1 MIYPRGKRN
10 LETHVIRSN
19 SPRGN
24 TKVYMDMLITS
35 SSRMRWRMYRNMSL
49 IGRTSS
55 RKYTYIFVG
64 RGLIKRLAAEYGLQL
79 VYKKAFNEILSE
91 EQSSRDFGPLLAK
104 MGVLNAEGASN
115 MDEAQWEAAS
125 KS

>member
-1 MIYPRGKRN
+1 ME
-10 LETHVIRSN
+10 LT
-19 SPRGN
+19 
-24 TKVYMDMLITS
+24 
-35 SSRMRWRMYRNMSL
+35 
-49 IGRTSS
+49 
-55 RKYTYIFVG
+55 
-64 RGLIKRLAAEYGLQL
+64 KRLAAEYDLQL

-125 KS
+125 KHSFAPCLDAADRQICIWVSPSRKSSGSRQNQHIIYS

>member
-1 MIYPRGKRN
+1 MELTN
-10 LETHVIRSN
+10 
-19 SPRGN
+19 
-24 TKVYMDMLITS
+24 
-35 SSRMRWRMYRNMSL
+35 
-49 IGRTSS
+49 
-55 RKYTYIFVG
+55 
-64 RGLIKRLAAEYGLQL
+64 RLAAEYGLQL

-125 KS
+125 ELIVFVHVNLK